1 MKPGKRNRKGLDMY
15 QTREKIQSII
25 LLLADLICF
34 AVSYF
39 GGGYLWLVG
48 YRNVSVANMK
58 IELMESFGIVM
69 VVYMLV
75 MLFSDIDNRFIDRS
89 VFQELWAAIKAS
101 VVLVCVTALTIF
113 LQHNNAEASRGVY
126 FCIALVNMCLYFG
139 MHIII
144 KYYLLHVY
152 RNKRANNQV
161 FLVTTAE
168 RVEEVIA
175 DADHSGD
182 WIHRLA
188 SIAIIDENQ
197 IGKWYHGVPVVATYD
212 NMFQYVKEQIVDEV
226 FISVPYET
234 GDSLA
239 EVVNRFEDMG
249 ATVHV
254 TIEIL
259 NKFDDY
265 HKTFNMLGNIPVV
278 TFSNQSY
285 DWKMLMIK
293 RVMDIAG
300 SIVGLVITAVVT
312 VFLAPP
318 LLIESPGPLFFAQ
331 KRVGKNG
338 RFFKIYKF
346 RSMTDGAEHTGSGVY
361 SRKGDPR
368 VTKVGKLIRATSID
382 ELPQFINVLKGDM
395 SLVGTRPPTVAEF
408 KQYQGHH
415 KRRLSMKPGIT
426 GMWQAYGR
434 KTVSDF
440 EEIVKM
446 DLNYIDNWSIMLDIK
461 ILFKTVQ
468 SVLTTGGQ

>member
-1 MKPGKRNRKGLDMY
+1 MY

-168 RVEEVIA
+168 IGRASCRERV
-175 DADHSGD
+175 
-182 WIHRLA
+182 
-188 SIAIIDENQ
+188 
-197 IGKWYHGVPVVATYD
+197 
-212 NMFQYVKEQIVDEV
+212 
-226 FISVPYET
+226 
-234 GDSLA
+234 
-239 EVVNRFEDMG
+239 
-249 ATVHV
+249 
-254 TIEIL
+254 
-259 NKFDDY
+259 
-265 HKTFNMLGNIPVV
+265 
-278 TFSNQSY
+278 
-285 DWKMLMIK
+285 
-293 RVMDIAG
+293 
-300 SIVGLVITAVVT
+300 
-312 VFLAPP
+312 
-318 LLIESPGPLFFAQ
+318 
-331 KRVGKNG
+331 
-338 RFFKIYKF
+338 
-346 RSMTDGAEHTGSGVY
+346 
-361 SRKGDPR
+361 
-368 VTKVGKLIRATSID
+368 
-382 ELPQFINVLKGDM
+382 
-395 SLVGTRPPTVAEF
+395 
-408 KQYQGHH
+408 
-415 KRRLSMKPGIT
+415 
-426 GMWQAYGR
+426 
-434 KTVSDF
+434 
-440 EEIVKM
+440 
-446 DLNYIDNWSIMLDIK
+446 
-461 ILFKTVQ
+461 
-468 SVLTTGGQ
+468 

>member
-1 MKPGKRNRKGLDMY
+1 MY

-168 RVEEVIA
+168 RVEAVSYTHLMQTI
-175 DADHSGD
+175 
-182 WIHRLA
+182 
-188 SIAIIDENQ
+188 
-197 IGKWYHGVPVVATYD
+197 P
-212 NMFQYVKEQIVDEV
+212 
-226 FISVPYET
+226 ET
-234 GDSLA
+234 
-239 EVVNRFEDMG
+239 
-249 ATVHV
+249 
-254 TIEIL
+254 
-259 NKFDDY
+259 
-265 HKTFNMLGNIPVV
+265 
-278 TFSNQSY
+278 
-285 DWKMLMIK
+285 
-293 RVMDIAG
+293 G
-300 SIVGLVITAVVT
+300 SIVLQVLRSLMKTRLENGIM
-312 VFLAPP
+312 VFLSLP
-318 LLIESPGPLFFAQ
+318 LMIICS
-331 KRVGKNG
+331 
-338 RFFKIYKF
+338 
-346 RSMTDGAEHTGSGVY
+346 SM
-361 SRKGDPR
+361 
-368 VTKVGKLIRATSID
+368 
-382 ELPQFINVLKGDM
+382 
-395 SLVGTRPPTVAEF
+395 
-408 KQYQGHH
+408 
-415 KRRLSMKPGIT
+415 
-426 GMWQAYGR
+426 
-434 KTVSDF
+434 
-440 EEIVKM
+440 
-446 DLNYIDNWSIMLDIK
+446 
-461 ILFKTVQ
+461 
-468 SVLTTGGQ
+468 